1 MNKKFLLGTF
11 CLNTCSQVTDII
23 SRNFDF
29 LIIDREHGS
38 HGFHQTG
45 LLNKVAKR
53 NCFSLIRVSHLDR
66 TEIQKCLELNPNG
79 IVIPQISSYKDAE
92 KAISYSYFSPKG
104 TRGMS
109 PYTEPFDYHH
119 EKSAEKKSI
128 INKKL
133 FLGLLIEGSSGV
145 SSIEKICNNLN
156 KHISLIYFGLY
167 DFTSSLG
174 LKPDWKNKKVIEA
187 TKKIIKICKKKRI
200 MIGSIARNQDEVNF
214 LKKMG
219 ISFVCYQNDT
229 GIIQEAFYRIKNIK

>member
-1 MNKKFLLGTF
+1 MRT
-11 CLNTCSQVTDII
+11 
-23 SRNFDF
+23 
-29 LIIDREHGS
+29 
-38 HGFHQTG
+38 HQ
-45 LLNKVAKR
+45 
-53 NCFSLIRVSHLDR
+53 
-66 TEIQKCLELNPNG
+66 
-79 IVIPQISSYKDAE
+79 
-92 KAISYSYFSPKG
+92 
-104 TRGMS
+104 
-109 PYTEPFDYHH
+109 
-119 EKSAEKKSI
+119 
-128 INKKL
+128 KL

-219 ISFVCYQNDT
+219 ISFVCYQ
-229 GIIQEAFYRIKNIK
+229 IF